1 MGAPAVVREAE
12 RSADEPGQRQLGLS
26 EAAARERLAQD
37 GPNELARKAPPSA
50 LRLLARQFQSPVVGL
65 LFVASVVSALVG
77 EVVDGLAIA
86 VVLIVNAVV
95 GFLQEH
101 RAEAA
106 VQALRNL
113 TARRARVVRAGAARV
128 VPAAELVVGDLLLLE
143 AGDVIAADAQVL
155 EANLLAV
162 NQASLSGE
170 SEPVGK
176 SAEPAASDV
185 PLLERADRVFMG
197 SSVARGSGLARVV
210 AIGMQTELGRIA
222 HLVESVERSATPLEE
237 RLARVTRGLIYV
249 CLGIVVLVAALGL
262 LRRVPAFEV
271 LISAVSLAVAAIPEG
286 LPALVTVALSLGV
299 RRMSAR
305 RVLVRRMSAVET
317 LGCTTVICTDKTG
330 TLTAGEMSVREL
342 WGADQRALLDAAA
355 ACCDSELGT
364 EGRPGIGDPTE
375 LALLHAAQLRG
386 ITRAEIERERPRVRV
401 EPFDAQTKRMLIERA
416 DRVVYVKG
424 ALEVVLPLCPEHDPA
439 APAQATDMAARGLR
453 VLAVASGPAQEPLQL
468 SFRGLCGIAD
478 PPRAEV
484 PAAVAAAR
492 SAGVQVVM
500 ITGDHPTTAQAIA
513 RELGIVA
520 AGESPE
526 GRVHARTTPEQ
537 KLAIVR
543 EWKSKGAIV
552 AMTGDGVN
560 DAPAL
565 REAHI
570 GIAMG
575 RTGTEVTREAADVVI
590 SDDNFASIVAA
601 VEEGRGIFESIR
613 KALVYLLSTNA
624 AELLVMLVAA
634 LVGLPLPLLPV
645 QLLWVNL
652 VTDALPALTLAM
664 DPPPGDVLRRPP
676 RDPREP
682 IIGRAEW
689 WTVAVVGA
697 LLAAATL
704 AAFLFFERSGGVAS
718 GRSAAF
724 STLVFGQLGLA
735 LAARDDRRTYWQTRP
750 LGNRALLA
758 VVCASFVL
766 QLSLYQF
773 AGARRV
779 FQLEGLGAAELLQ
792 LVALALAPVSLV
804 ELNKLVRGCRT
815 SSRARA

>member
-1 MGAPAVVREAE
+1 MSPSAAPALVTAFSAE
-12 RSADEPGQRQLGLS
+12 QPGQPAPGLS
-26 EAAARERLAQD
+26 EAAAAERLARD

-50 LRLLARQFQSPVVGL
+50 LRLFARQFQSAVVGL

-86 VVLIVNAVV
+86 VVLLVNAVV

-113 TARRARVVRAGAARV
+113 TARRARVVRSGAARV
-128 VPAAELVVGDLLLLE
+128 IPAAELVVGDLLLLE
-143 AGDVIAADAQVL
+143 AGDVIAADAQLL

-170 SEPVGK
+170 SEPVSK
-176 SAEPAASDV
+176 RAEPAAPDA
-185 PLLERADRVFMG
+185 PLLERADRVFMS

-210 AIGMQTELGRIA
+210 ATGMQTELGRIA
-222 HLVESVERSATPLEE
+222 HLVENVERSATPLEQ
-237 RLARVTRGLIYV
+237 RLARVTRGLIYI
-249 CLGIVVLVAALGL
+249 CLAIVVLVAALGL
-262 LRRVPAFEV
+262 LRRVPAFDV
-271 LISAVSLAVAAIPEG
+271 LLSSVSLAVAAIPEG

-305 RVLVRRMSAVET
+305 QVLVRRMSAVET

-330 TLTAGEMSVREL
+330 TLTAGEMSVRQL
-342 WGADQRALLDAAA
+342 WGADEHALLDAAA
-355 ACCDSELGT
+355 ACCDSELGA
-364 EGRPGIGDPTE
+364 EGRPGVGDPTE
-375 LALLHAAQLRG
+375 LALLSAARQRG
-386 ITRAEIERERPRVRV
+386 IERASIERDRPRVRV
-401 EPFDAQTKRMLIERA
+401 EPFDAQTKRMLIERG
-416 DRVVYVKG
+416 DRAVYVKG
-424 ALEVVLPLCPEHDPA
+424 ALEVVLPLCPGHDPA
-439 APAQATDMAARGLR
+439 APAQAAEMAARGLR
-453 VLAVASGPAQEPLQL
+453 VLCVASGPAQEPLQL
-468 SFRGLCGIAD
+468 SLRGLCGIAD

-492 SAGVQVVM
+492 SAGVRVVM
-500 ITGDHPTTAQAIA
+500 ITGDHPTTAQANA

-520 AGESPE
+520 PGESPE

-543 EWKSKGAIV
+543 DWKSKGAIV

-570 GIAMG
+570 GVAMG

-613 KALVYLLSTNA
+613 KALVYLLATNA
-624 AELLVMLVAA
+624 AELLVMLLAA

-664 DPPPGDVLRRPP
+664 DPPPRDVLSRPP

-689 WTVAVVGA
+689 WKVVVVGA

-704 AAFLFFERSGGVAS
+704 AAFLHFESEGGAVL

-724 STLVFGQLGLA
+724 TTLVFGQLGLA
-735 LAARDDRRTYWQTRP
+735 LAARDDRRTYLQSGP
-750 LGNRALLA
+750 LGNRGLLA
-758 VVCASFVL
+758 VVCASFLL
-766 QLSLYQF
+766 QFSLYQLE
-773 AGARRV
+773 GTRRV
-779 FQLEGLGAAELLQ
+779 FQLEPLALEDLALL
-792 LVALALAPVSLV
+792 LVLALAPVSLV
-804 ELNKLVRGCRT
+804 ELSKLVRQRLRRRT
-815 SSRARA
+815 SP